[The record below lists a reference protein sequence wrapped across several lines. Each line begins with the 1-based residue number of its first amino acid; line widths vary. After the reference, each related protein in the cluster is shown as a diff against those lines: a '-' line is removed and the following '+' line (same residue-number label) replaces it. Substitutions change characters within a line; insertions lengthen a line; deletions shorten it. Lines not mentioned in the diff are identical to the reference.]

1 MASNAL
7 EEVLR
12 IVLETKGQEGLD
24 SLRKALIETGDVSD
38 DTIAEVDKLIDQL
51 VELNATA
58 GKASRMGQ
66 LAADLKATGA
76 AMSTTAAES
85 HKVSVRLLELYKR
98 SEELQTGHKAA
109 KKEVER
115 LGAAMKQEGA
125 NTKELGDAYTAAK
138 DDVARFGDELKENEK
153 GIKAFSAAQTAARAE
168 LEKIEGVYA
177 KQAAA
182 LDKLDKELSE
192 SGRDTKDLA
201 KLQDGLTAE
210 VASATAAIEKQA
222 KAVQSDAQATAA
234 LKQRLQDGDE
244 AFRKFAQAGTASAEA
259 LKRYREGAA
268 SAADSTKSAASG
280 VGKLDHAAKASSVSL
295 ASIASRLTVVS
306 TAAVGA
312 VKALAAISGA
322 ALFTGAIQSAAT
334 LEEAL
339 SQVQA
344 VSGAS
349 AAEMMKLKEA
359 AEAGGAATKFS
370 TLEAAQGLGELARA
384 TGDAGTAIAALPAT
398 LALAQAAGIG
408 VAEAATLMTTTL
420 TQFGLDADQAGRV
433 ADVMAKEVNSTTD
446 SMTGLG
452 NALSYAAPLAKQLGL
467 DIEDT
472 AAIIGV
478 MADEGF
484 RGERAGTALRNVFTE
499 MSDPASKFAKA
510 LRGLGIDTTDF
521 AEVITRLA
529 ASGDKGKAALLELD
543 AAARPAIL
551 ALVDKG
557 GAKLAELE
565 ASLRSA
571 SGEAVRTAEVM
582 GDNLSGSLESMKDSF
597 DRTRRSLVEPLLEP
611 LKDELQALAGEIEA
625 FAASPEFE
633 TIKTEL
639 KELFVESAAAARA
652 LIAEIDFEKVAENI
666 RAFTESSGESIS
678 DLTDNIGEI
687 VQVVDVVGNA
697 FLLTFN
703 AAQTAILGLASAIS
717 EFISLA
723 AKLNA
728 GMTGPNRA
736 VLEFLGVI
744 EEGQGDLTEFAEGMG
759 AVADEFAG
767 RFANNAMEAEAA
779 MAALGEA
786 VAGSTGKAKVGAA
799 DLAAAGSKAATASRE
814 MGEAGKEGAQ
824 GLDAQAKGSAAAAA
838 ATQKAAAEME
848 SGASR
853 VKKAFEDLGIV
864 SQQSLNESAESAR
877 RNFELIQDAVRSG
890 EASAEDARRAFAAY
904 AAAARAAVAE
914 SDENAKARVEAEL
927 RVLAAISGNTD
938 EFNKLRKA
946 SDGLGDSDGP
956 DKLRNK
962 LNGLD
967 GAASGAASSVG
978 KAAEATGKAN
988 EKTKEGTGLM
998 KGYALSWDG
1007 MNDAAS
1013 KALISLNKYLVNG
1026 LTGTH
1031 SREYKMR
1038 VEGLTAEMQRQLDVV
1053 RKLTA
1058 AANEQNAVYDEN
1070 EQKLIALRRQY
1081 QWLADEELQAL
1092 IDAEERLAEN
1102 RKRADEE
1109 ARQRADETAAAY
1121 REQREAAAEAAKE
1134 AAESGSALTGRSN
1147 QSAQATATAAKEV
1160 LASAASAADAISSA
1174 AASVAAA
1181 EVTLRVIAEPN
1192 TEGQTI
1198 RLTKQQLDEIT
1209 AAVVRNLALARSTS
1223 S

>member
-1 MASNAL
+1 MSAKREELLEFKIKTDGERELAALGSRLLELSKGSDVAAEQAQQLVDELQKLSTVSAGIKGFVALKASLTDTADAL
-7 EEVLR
+7 EKAKTRLSAVRAEFDATDAPTKK
-12 IVLETKGQEGLD
+12 LEK
-24 SLRKALIETGDVSD
+24 SLAKAT
-38 DTIAEVDKLIDQL
+38 AEVDKL
-51 VELNATA
+51 
-58 GKASRMGQ
+58 
-66 LAADLKATGA
+66 
-76 AMSTTAAES
+76 
-85 HKVSVRLLELYKR
+85 
-98 SEELQTGHKAA
+98 
-109 KKEVER
+109 
-115 LGAAMKQEGA
+115 
-125 NTKELGDAYTAAK
+125 TKSQN
-138 DDVARFGDELKENEK
+138 R
-153 GIKAFSAAQTAARAE
+153 QQAE
-168 LEKIEGVYA
+168 LARTSNLLKSSGVD
-177 KQAAA
+177 
-182 LDKLDKELSE
+182 LDKLGSE
-192 SGRDTKDLA
+192 YA
-201 KLQDGLTAE
+201 ALQDELAGVTD
-210 VASATAAIEKQA
+210 SAKDMAGDLS
-222 KAVQSDAQATAA
+222 KA
-234 LKQRLQDGDE
+234 
-244 AFRKFAQAGTASAEA
+244 
-259 LKRYREGAA
+259 GAA
-268 SAADSTKSAASG
+268 TKSAASG
-280 VGKLDHAAKASSVSL
+280 VDKLDHAAKASSVSL
-295 ASIASRLTVVS
+295 ASIASRLTLVS
-306 TAAVGA
+306 GAAVGA

-322 ALFTGAIQSAAT
+322 ALFTGAIESAAT

-349 AAEMMKLKEA
+349 AAEMVKLKEA

-370 TLEAAQGLGELARA
+370 TLEAAEGLGELARA
-384 TGDAGTAIAALPAT
+384 TGDASTAIAALPST

-510 LRGLGIDTTDF
+510 LRGLGIETTDF
-521 AEVITRLA
+521 AEVITKLA

-543 AAARPAIL
+543 AAARPAIV

-597 DRTRRSLVEPLLEP
+597 DRARRSLVEPLLDP
-611 LKDELQALAGEIEA
+611 LKNELQALAGEIES

-633 TIKTEL
+633 TIKTAL
-639 KELFVESAAAARA
+639 KDMFVESAAAART

-666 RAFTESSGESIS
+666 RNFMEGSGQSIKEFTAS
-678 DLTDNIGEI
+678 IGEI
-687 VQVVDVVGNA
+687 VQVVEIVGNA
-697 FLLTFN
+697 FQLMFN
-703 AAQTAILGLASAIS
+703 VAQTAILGLASAFS
-717 EFISLA
+717 EFVSLA
-723 AKLNA
+723 AKIYD
-728 GMTGPNRA
+728 GISGPQRA
-736 VLEFLGVI
+736 LLEFFGVI
-744 EEGQGDLTEFAEGMG
+744 KEGQGDLTEFAGGMH
-759 AVADEFAG
+759 AVAEEFAG

-779 MAALGEA
+779 LAALGDS
-786 VAGSTGKAKVGAA
+786 VSGSTEKAKTGAA
-799 DLAAAGSKAATASRE
+799 DLAVAGSRAAAASKA
-814 MGEAGKEGAQ
+814 MGEAANEGAQ

-877 RNFELIQDAVRSG
+877 RNFELIQSAVRAG

-927 RVLAAISGNTD
+927 RVLAAITGNTG
-938 EFNKLRKA
+938 EVEKLRKA

-956 DKLRNK
+956 DKLRSK
-962 LNGLD
+962 LNGLG

-978 KAAEATGKAN
+978 KAADATGKAN
-988 EKTKEGTGLM
+988 EKAKEGTGLM

-1007 MNDAAS
+1007 MNDSAA
-1013 KALISLNKYLVNG
+1013 KALVAMNKYLVNG
-1026 LTGTH
+1026 MTGTH
-1031 SREYKMR
+1031 SRQYKR
-1038 VEGLTAEMQRQLDVV
+1038 NIEFLTEEMQRQLRVV
-1053 RKLTA
+1053 RELTA

-1070 EQKLIALRRQY
+1070 EQRLIALRQQY
-1081 QWLADEELQAL
+1081 KWLADDELQAL
-1092 IDAEERLAEN
+1092 IDAEQRLADN

-1109 ARQRADETAAAY
+1109 ARQRAEETSAAY

-1147 QSAQATATAAKEV
+1147 QGAQATATAAKEV
-1160 LASAASAADAISSA
+1160 LTSAASAAEAIQGA
-1174 AASVAAA
+1174 ANAVASA
-1181 EVTLRVIAEPN
+1181 EVTLRVIAEP
-1192 TEGQTI
+1192 TQGVAI
-1198 RLTKQQLDEIT
+1198 VLSKQQTDDIA
-1209 AAVVRNLALARSTS
+1209 AAVIRTLSLAKGSST
-1223 S
+1223 